1 MSRPDLFK
9 GIVSVAG
16 GIMLPIDQTLLP
28 LKEKAILIY
37 HGSNDDVIEISKSI
51 QDYNKLKNIGTKNM
65 ELKIVKNA
73 NHFLSSHTFK
83 DENLYEW
90 LEKNI
95 QVDIY

>member
-73 NHFLSSHTFK
+73 NHFLSSRTFK
-83 DENLYEW
+83 DEYLYEW

-95 QVDIY
+95 

>member
-65 ELKIVKNA
+65 EVKNSKKCEP
-73 NHFLSSHTFK
+73 FFIISDF
-83 DENLYEW
+83 
-90 LEKNI
+90 
-95 QVDIY
+95 

>member
-37 HGSNDDVIEISKSI
+37 HVIEISKSI

-73 NHFLSSHTFK
+73 NHFLSSQTFK
-83 DENLYEW
+83 DEYLYEW

-95 QVDIY
+95 

>member
-73 NHFLSSHTFK
+73 NHFLSSQAFK
-83 DENLYEW
+83 DEYLHEW

-95 QVDIY
+95 

>member
-65 ELKIVKNA
+65 ELKIGKKCEP
-73 NHFLSSHTFK
+73 FFIISDF
-83 DENLYEW
+83 
-90 LEKNI
+90 
-95 QVDIY
+95 

>member
-73 NHFLSSHTFK
+73 NHFLSSQTFK
-83 DENLYEW
+83 DEYLYEW

-95 QVDIY
+95 